1 MTLSVCQLHKRT
13 IQSSGNKGLCCTS
26 PSQPIWSILPVFWL
40 IQWDEAPSA
49 GQASLPS
56 PASAVN
62 LRQAIILLLTVTC
75 HFISTSETHTHILN
89 FSLCL
94 VKGSASV
101 TRYRRQSSCHCLSL
115 SFTRRYITVP
125 NTTPQTYIQQK
136 PDKQFEPQWIIFT
149 YKTKRRKKPTIVHA
163 LRNMRR

>member
-125 NTTPQTYIQQK
+125 NTTPQTYRNQTNNLNLSESYSHTKQK
-136 PDKQFEPQWIIFT
+136 GE
-149 YKTKRRKKPTIVHA
+149 KTLTIVHA